1 VVATGG
7 TERFTLTLVTTGE
20 MCKVP
25 EGAVGDSFAG
35 VGPEG
40 AERWGGMGDIAE
52 GRCALPRVVCTVAD
66 VAVLGAMGASHSG
79 VVEWWSGC
87 CSNFRTDIIPHQSG
101 KVGIP
106 ECTQSKSR
114 QVCRVPATICRIF
127 RLG

>member
-52 GRCALPRVVCTVAD
+52 GRCALHLVVRTVAGA
-66 VAVLGAMGASHSG
+66 AVFGGDG
-79 VVEWWSGC
+79 VLP
-87 CSNFRTDIIPHQSG
+87 T
-101 KVGIP
+101 
-106 ECTQSKSR
+106 
-114 QVCRVPATICRIF
+114 RVS
-127 RLG
+127 